1 MAKKKILV
9 TGANGYIG
17 RHVVTA
23 LLNKGCE
30 VIALDFAFDGV
41 DERAI
46 RNETPIFSDDPEL
59 FDKMGR
65 PDACIHMAWRNGF
78 QHNAETHITDLP
90 NHYLFLKNMMEG
102 GLKQVAVMGTM
113 HEIGYW
119 EGAITED
126 TPANPISLYGIA
138 KNALRQITIQLAKE
152 NGVILQWLRAYYIL
166 GDDLKNNSIFSRIVK
181 LEQEGSPTFPFTSG
195 KNKYDFINVD
205 ELAAQISAATI
216 QTEVQG
222 IINCCTGNPVS
233 LADKVE
239 EFIKEK
245 NYKIRPEYGAFPDR
259 PYDSP
264 GVWGDPEKINQ
275 IMKNC

>member
-1 MAKKKILV
+1 MSKKKILV

-23 LLNKGCE
+23 LLDMDCE
-30 VIALDFAFDGV
+30 VIASDFAFDGV

-119 EGAITED
+119 EGAITEN

-152 NGVILQWLRAYYIL
+152 KGVILQWLRAYYIL
-166 GDDLKNNSIFSRIVK
+166 GDDLKNN
-181 LEQEGSPTFPFTSG
+181 
-195 KNKYDFINVD
+195 
-205 ELAAQISAATI
+205 
-216 QTEVQG
+216 
-222 IINCCTGNPVS
+222 
-233 LADKVE
+233 
-239 EFIKEK
+239 
-245 NYKIRPEYGAFPDR
+245 
-259 PYDSP
+259 
-264 GVWGDPEKINQ
+264 
-275 IMKNC
+275 